1 MLSLSKYMDSPS
13 IKHLKLLK
21 ELLLIEREEDF
32 LQYKEQF
39 LKAGIERRKQNGV
52 TWYPIQILNNELG
65 YGDLLQI
72 EVERT
77 TNLDMPHH
85 FSTGK
90 NISLFSNKIPD
101 DANEMIGTIKRSGKN
116 KMLIILH
123 AEELPDW
130 AYDGK
135 LGINIQFD
143 DNSYTEMQ
151 KALDT
156 IINARIPIAI
166 GSKQAELREI
176 FHGNKKPSF
185 EKIDESIIIPQLNLS
200 QNRAVRHALAAND
213 IAVIHGP
220 PGTGKTT
227 TLVHAIRLTLQTEK
241 QVLVCAPTNTAV
253 DLLSE
258 KLLEQGINV
267 LRVGHPARISEELM
281 GTSVDG
287 QVQNS
292 TYYKDIKSLRKN
304 AEEYF
309 RMAGKYKRVF
319 GREDAQQR
327 AAFYSEAKNC
337 LKEARL
343 LEDHVVNELFVN
355 AQVICCTPVTSTH
368 RALAKKTF
376 NTLFFDEASQALE
389 PMTWIPLLK
398 CKRVIF
404 SGDHFQ
410 LPPVVKSIDAKKEG
424 LDVTLLDTCMKLE
437 GASSLLTRQYR
448 MHNAIMSFSNA
459 YFYKNELEADVS
471 VKDALLD
478 ARYDPHQLPQGGRE
492 EAALLSVPV
501 ELVDTAG
508 CSFDELQNPETLSLS
523 NKGEADLLYKHLNL
537 LLEQYE
543 YSKQEQKISIGII
556 SPYKEQIELLKEKL
570 LENNFEGK
578 PISEISVKTIDGF
591 QGEERDVI
599 YISLVRS
606 NPNSEI
612 GFLSDIRRMN
622 VALTRAKKKLVVIM
636 DTSTVG
642 NHPFY
647 KAFAE
652 YCEKNSF
659 YKSAWEFLY

>member
-1 MLSLSKYMDSPS
+1 MDSPS

-52 TWYPIQILNNELG
+52 TWYPIQILNSEIG
-65 YGDLLQI
+65 YGELLQI

-77 TNLDMPHH
+77 TNIDMPHH

-90 NISLFSNKIPD
+90 NVSLFSNKQ
-101 DANEMIGTIKRSGKN
+101 NEEQNEIIGTIKRSGKN

-130 AYDGK
+130 AYEGK
-135 LGINIQFD
+135 LGVNIQFD

-151 KALDT
+151 KALDVA
-156 IINARIPIAI
+156 INARNC
-166 GSKQAELREI
+166 KQAELREM
-176 FHGNKKPSF
+176 FAGLEKPSF
-185 EKIDESIIIPQLNLS
+185 EKPDENIIIPQLNLS
-200 QNRAVRHALAAND
+200 QNRAVRHALSAND

-227 TLVHAIRLTLQTEK
+227 TLVQAIRLTLQNEK

-253 DLLSE
+253 DLLTE
-258 KLLEQGINV
+258 KLSEQGIKV
-267 LRVGHPARISEELM
+267 LRVGHPARVSEELM
-281 GTSVDG
+281 NMTVDG
-287 QVQNS
+287 QIQS
-292 TYYKDIKSLRKN
+292 SEYYKDIKNLRKN

-327 AAFYSEAKNC
+327 AAFYAEAKNC
-337 LKEARL
+337 IKEARL
-343 LEDHVVNELFVN
+343 LEDHVVNSLFED

-368 RALAKKTF
+368 RSLIKKTF

-389 PMTWIPLLK
+389 PMVWIPLLK

-410 LPPVVKSIDAKKEG
+410 LPPVVKSMQAKKEG
-424 LDVTLLDTCMKLE
+424 LDVALLDTCMKLE
-437 GASSLLTRQYR
+437 GCSSLLTRQYR
-448 MHNAIMSFSNA
+448 MHNAIMSFSNS
-459 YFYKNELEADVS
+459 YFYNNELEADVS

-478 ARYDPHQLPQGGRE
+478 ATSDSDFLNK
-492 EAALLSVPV
+492 PV

-508 CSFDELQNPETLSLS
+508 CSFDEMQNPETLSML
-523 NKGEADLLYKHLNL
+523 NRGEADLLFKHLNL
-537 LLEQYE
+537 LLEQYG
-543 YSKQEQKISIGII
+543 YSKPEHHITVGII

-570 LENNFEGK
+570 AEQDLTNK
-578 PISEISVKTIDGF
+578 PIGHISVKTIDGF

-647 KAFAE
+647 KAFTE
-652 YCEKNSF
+652 YCEKNGF

>member
-1 MLSLSKYMDSPS
+1 MDSPS

-32 LQYKEQF
+32 LQYKEEF

-52 TWYPIQILNNELG
+52 TWYPIQILNSELG

-77 TNLDMPHH
+77 TNLDMPHR

-90 NISLFSNKIPD
+90 TIPLFPNKQIRQQNQNID
-101 DANEMIGTIKRSGKN
+101 TIKRSGKN

-123 AEELPDW
+123 LEELPDW

-135 LGINIQFD
+135 LGVNIQFD

-151 KALDT
+151 KALD
-156 IINARIPIAI
+156 IAI
-166 GSKQAELREI
+166 GARNCKQAELREI
-176 FHGNKKPSF
+176 FAGEQKLSF
-185 EKIDESIIIPQLNLS
+185 EKQDENIIIPHLNLS
-200 QNRAVRHALAAND
+200 QNRAIRHALSAND
-213 IAVIHGP
+213 VVVIHGP

-227 TLVHAIRLTLQTEK
+227 TLVQAIRLTLQIEK

-253 DLLSE
+253 DLLTE
-258 KLLEQGINV
+258 KLSEQGVKV
-267 LRVGHPARISEELM
+267 LRVGHPARVSEELM
-281 GTSVDG
+281 GMTVDG
-287 QVQNS
+287 QIQS
-292 TYYKDIKSLRKN
+292 SEYYKDIKNLRKN

-327 AAFYSEAKNC
+327 AAFYAEAKNC
-337 LKEARL
+337 IKEARL
-343 LEDHVVNELFVN
+343 LEDHVVNSLFEE
-355 AQVICCTPVTSTH
+355 AQVICCTPVTSTN
-368 RALAKKTF
+368 RALTKKTF
-376 NTLFFDEASQALE
+376 HTLFFDEASQALE
-389 PMTWIPLLK
+389 PMVWIPLLK
-398 CKRVIF
+398 CQRVIF

-410 LPPVVKSIDAKKEG
+410 LPPVVKSQQAKKEG

-437 GASSLLTRQYR
+437 GASTLLTRQYR
-448 MHNAIMSFSNA
+448 MHNAIMSFSNE
-459 YFYKNELEADVS
+459 YFYKNELEADIS

-478 ARYDPHQLPQGGRE
+478 STSESDFLNK
-492 EAALLSVPV
+492 PV

-508 CSFDELQNPETLSLS
+508 CSFDEVQNPETLSMM
-523 NKGEADLLYKHLNL
+523 NRGEADLLFKHLNL
-537 LLEQYE
+537 LLEQYA
-543 YSKQEQKISIGII
+543 YTKQQHHVTVGII

-570 LENNFEGK
+570 AEQDFKDKAIGH
-578 PISEISVKTIDGF
+578 ISVKTIDGF

-642 NHPFY
+642 NHSFY
-647 KAFAE
+647 KAFTE
-652 YCEKNSF
+652 YCEKNGF

>member
-1 MLSLSKYMDSPS
+1 MDSPS
-13 IKHLKLLK
+13 IAHLKLLK

-32 LQYKEQF
+32 FQYKEQF
-39 LKAGIERRKQNGV
+39 LKASIERRRQNGV
-52 TWYPIQILNNELG
+52 TWYPIQILSDELG

-77 TNLDMPHH
+77 THLDSPHQ

-90 NISLFSNKIPD
+90 NVTLFSNKIPD
-101 DANEMIGTIKRSGKN
+101 ETQEVIGTIKRSGKN

-151 KALDT
+151 KALD
-156 IINARIPIAI
+156 IVINARNC
-166 GSKQAELREI
+166 KTAELREI
-176 FHGNKKPSF
+176 LQGEIQPEFDKP
-185 EKIDESIIIPQLNLS
+185 DESIVIPNLNLS
-200 QNRAVRHALAAND
+200 QNRAIRHVLSAHD
-213 IAVIHGP
+213 VAVIHGP

-227 TLVHAIRLTLQTEK
+227 TLVQAIRLTLQTEK

-253 DLLSE
+253 DLLTE
-258 KLLEQGINV
+258 KLLEQGVSV
-267 LRVGHPARISEELM
+267 LRVGHPARISEELI
-281 GTSVDG
+281 GSSVDG
-287 QVQNS
+287 QIQS
-292 TYYKDIKSLRKN
+292 HQYYKDIKSLRKN

-319 GREDAQQR
+319 GREDAAQR
-327 AAFYSEAKNC
+327 AAFYTEAKNC
-337 LKEARL
+337 IKEARL
-343 LEDHVVNELFVN
+343 LEDHVVNSLFES
-355 AQVICCTPVTSTH
+355 AQVICCTPVTSTN
-368 RALAKKTF
+368 RGLSKKTF

-389 PMTWIPLLK
+389 PMVWIPLLK
-398 CKRVIF
+398 CNRVIF

-410 LPPVVKSIDAKKEG
+410 LPPVVKSIKAKNEG
-424 LDVTLLDTCMKLE
+424 LDITMLDRCIKIN
-437 GASSLLTRQYR
+437 GVSSLLTRQYR
-448 MHNAIMSFSNA
+448 MHNAIMSFSNS
-459 YFYKNELEADVS
+459 YFYNNELEADVS
-471 VKDALLD
+471 VKEALLD
-478 ARYDPHQLPQGGRE
+478 ATSDSDML
-492 EAALLSVPV
+492 AAPV
-501 ELVDTAG
+501 ELLDTAG

-523 NKGEADLLYKHLNL
+523 NTGEADLLFKHLNL
-537 LLEQYE
+537 LLEQYG
-543 YSKQEQKISIGII
+543 YSYSDQKISIGII

-570 LENNFEGK
+570 AEQDLTDK
-578 PISEISVKTIDGF
+578 PIESISVKTIDGF

-606 NPNSEI
+606 NSNSEI

-636 DTSTVG
+636 DTATVG

-647 KAFAE
+647 KSFIE
-652 YCEKNSF
+652 YCERNNF

>member
-1 MLSLSKYMDSPS
+1 MDSPS
-13 IKHLKLLK
+13 IIHLKLLK
-21 ELLLIEREEDF
+21 ELLLIEREEDYF
-32 LQYKEQF
+32 QYKEQF
-39 LKAGIERRKQNGV
+39 LKAGIELRKKNGV
-52 TWYPIQILNNELG
+52 TWYPIQILNDELG

-77 TNLDMPHH
+77 TNLDRPHH

-101 DANEMIGTIKRSGKN
+101 EANEIIGTIKRSGKN

-151 KALDT
+151 KALDV
-156 IINARIPIAI
+156 AI
-166 GSKQAELREI
+166 GARNNKQADLREI
-176 FHGNKKPSF
+176 FYGNEKACF
-185 EKIDESIIIPQLNLS
+185 EKQDDNIIIPQLNLS
-200 QNRAVRHALAAND
+200 QNRAVRHALSAND
-213 IAVIHGP
+213 VAVIHGP

-227 TLVHAIRLTLQTEK
+227 TLVQAIRLTLQSEK

-281 GTSVDG
+281 STSVDG
-287 QVQNS
+287 QVQS
-292 TYYKDIKSLRKN
+292 SSYYKDIKSLRKT

-327 AAFYSEAKNC
+327 AAFYNEAKNC
-337 LKEARL
+337 IKEARL
-343 LEDHVVNELFVN
+343 LEEHVVNELFVN

-368 RALAKKTF
+368 RALSKKTF

-389 PMTWIPLLK
+389 PMTWIPILK

-410 LPPVVKSIDAKKEG
+410 LPPVVKSLQAKKEG
-424 LDVTLLDTCMKLE
+424 LDVTLLDKCMALD
-437 GASSLLTRQYR
+437 GVSTLLTHQYR
-448 MHNAIMSFSNA
+448 MHNAIMSFSNS
-459 YFYKNELEADVS
+459 YFYGNQLEADVT
-471 VKDALLD
+471 VKDSTLS
-478 ARYDPHQLPQGGRE
+478 PHQLPQEGRE
-492 EAALLSVPV
+492 EQLTLLESPV

-508 CSFDELQNPETLSLS
+508 CSFEELQNPETLSLS
-523 NKGEADLLYKHLNL
+523 NSGEADLLYKHLNL
-537 LLEQYE
+537 LLEQYD
-543 YSKQEQKISIGII
+543 YSKQDHKISVGII
-556 SPYKEQIELLKEKL
+556 SPYKEQIELLKDKL
-570 LENNFEGK
+570 VEQNFEGK
-578 PISEISVKTIDGF
+578 PVSHISVKTIDGF

-606 NPNSEI
+606 NSNSEI

-647 KAFAE
+647 KAFTE
-652 YCEKNSF
+652 YCEKNEF